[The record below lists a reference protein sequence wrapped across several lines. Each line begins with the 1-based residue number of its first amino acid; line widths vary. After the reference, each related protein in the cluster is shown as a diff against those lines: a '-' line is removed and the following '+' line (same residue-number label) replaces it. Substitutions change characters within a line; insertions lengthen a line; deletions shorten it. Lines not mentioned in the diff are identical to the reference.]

1 MHHQT
6 KKCLQIAGNIH
17 KKIRAVSLLLFA
29 EREGFEPPVQL
40 PVHRI
45 SSAARSTT
53 PASFQCVL
61 RLQMYE
67 FIF

>member
-1 MHHQT
+1 MF
-6 KKCLQIAGNIH
+6 I
-17 KKIRAVSLLLFA
+17 A

-53 PASFQCVL
+53 PASLRISLTPASLAPSDCACAPPGGPETFVL
-61 RLQMYE
+61 GLQ
-67 FIF
+67 I